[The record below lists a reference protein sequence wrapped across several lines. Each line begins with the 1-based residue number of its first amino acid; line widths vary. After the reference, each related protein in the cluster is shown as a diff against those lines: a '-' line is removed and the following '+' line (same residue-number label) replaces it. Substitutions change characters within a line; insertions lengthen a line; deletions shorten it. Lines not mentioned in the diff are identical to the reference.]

1 MMFSENEMEYE
12 DHLNKMEAELETK
25 STSELNLT
33 EDNEALKVWEEKAN
47 RRAATEK
54 KSVEK
59 ERALV
64 EEGESLCQ

>member
-47 RRAATEK
+47 RRAAAEK